1 MQVHIT
7 GRHVE
12 ITEGIREHIYAKVER
27 SLSGLTRIQDVQIVL
42 ELQKRTH
49 TAEVIVKGKNHIHV
63 EAEASSE
70 NMYTSIDDA
79 IEKAER
85 QLRKLR
91 EKVQEHH

>member
-12 ITEGIREHIYAKVER
+12 ITESIREHIFAKIER
-27 SLSGLTRIQDVQIVL
+27 CLSGLTRVQDVQVVL

-63 EAEASSE
+63 EAEEESE
-70 NMYTSIDDA
+70 NMYTSIDQA
-79 IEKAER
+79 IEKVER

-91 EKVQEHH
+91 EKVQDHH

>member
-12 ITEGIREHIYAKVER
+12 ITDGIREHVYAKLNR
-27 SLSGLTRIQDVQIVL
+27 SLNGLTRIQDVQVVL

-49 TAEVIVKGKNHIHV
+49 TAEIVAQGKNHIHV
-63 EAEASSE
+63 EAESSSE
-70 NMYTSIDDA
+70 NMYTSIDEA

-91 EKVQEHH
+91 DKVQEHH

>member
-12 ITEGIREHIYAKVER
+12 ITEGIREHIYAKADR
-27 SLSGLTRIQDVQIVL
+27 SLSGLSRIQDVQVVL
-42 ELQKRTH
+42 ELQKRMH
-49 TAEVIVKGKNHIHV
+49 TAEVVIKGKNLHV
-63 EAEASSE
+63 EAESTSQ
-70 NMYTSIDDA
+70 NMYTSIDEA

-91 EKVQEHH
+91 EKVQDHH

>member
-12 ITEGIREHIYAKVER
+12 ITDGIREHIYAKIDR
-27 SLSGLTRIQDVQIVL
+27 SLSGLTRVQDVQVVL

-63 EAEASSE
+63 EAESMSD
-70 NMYTSIDDA
+70 NMYTSIDEA
-79 IEKAER
+79 VEKVER

-91 EKVQEHH
+91 EKVQDHH

>member
-12 ITEGIREHIYAKVER
+12 ITDGIREHIYAKLER
-27 SLSGLTRIQDVQIVL
+27 SMSGLTRIQDVQVVL

-49 TAEVIVKGKNHIHV
+49 TVGVIVKGKNHIHL

-70 NMYTSIDDA
+70 NMYSSIDEA

-91 EKVQEHH
+91 EKVQDHH

>member
-12 ITEGIREHIYAKVER
+12 ITDSIREHIYAKIDR
-27 SLSGLTRIQDVQIVL
+27 SLSGLTRIQDVHVVL

-49 TAEVIVKGKNHIHV
+49 AAEVVVKGKNHIHV
-63 EAEASSE
+63 EAESTSE
-70 NMYTSIDDA
+70 NMYTSIDEA
-79 IEKAER
+79 VEKIER

-91 EKVQEHH
+91 EKVQDHH